1 MGKLYIEGGKPLA
14 GKIEISGAKNSAVAL
29 IPAALLADGPVVIE
43 NLPRIQDVEIYTEIL
58 RDMGAE
64 LLWEDDWIEID
75 GRSLRTTTMPNG
87 RVKKLRASY
96 YLWGALL
103 GKCGEVSVG
112 LPGGCDLGPRPVD
125 LHIKG
130 FQALGAR
137 VENKNGMLSLKAERL
152 RGARIYLD
160 LVSVGATINIM
171 LAAARAEG
179 VTVIENA
186 AREPEIVDVATLLNN
201 MGANIKGAGTDVI
214 RIEGTDRLRGCRHT
228 IIPDRIEA
236 GSYMILAAAAGAD
249 IVIENVIPKHL
260 ESVSAKLREIG
271 AEVSEGDDSI
281 HVIGRTKYR
290 PVDVKTAPYP
300 GFPTDLQQPMT
311 TLLTQVKGSSIIT
324 DNIYASRFRHVD
336 ELRRMGAAIKVEG
349 RSALIDGGAK
359 LVGAKVV
366 ATDLRAGFALV
377 IAGLIS
383 NGVSE
388 IDGVQHIERG
398 YENLVGKLQ
407 GLGASVWKEAGEASN
422 VTRRKTINGT
432 QLDA

>member
-1 MGKLYIEGGKPLA
+1 MTG
-14 GKIEISGAKNSAVAL
+14 VQTCAL
-29 IPAALLADGPVVIE
+29 PI
-43 NLPRIQDVEIYTEIL
+43 
-58 RDMGAE
+58 
-64 LLWEDDWIEID
+64 
-75 GRSLRTTTMPNG
+75 
-87 RVKKLRASY
+87 
-96 YLWGALL
+96 
-103 GKCGEVSVG
+103 
-112 LPGGCDLGPRPVD
+112 
-125 LHIKG
+125 
-130 FQALGAR
+130 
-137 VENKNGMLSLKAERL
+137 
-152 RGARIYLD
+152 
-160 LVSVGATINIM
+160 
-171 LAAARAEG
+171 
-179 VTVIENA
+179 
-186 AREPEIVDVATLLNN
+186 
-201 MGANIKGAGTDVI
+201 
-214 RIEGTDRLRGCRHT
+214 
-228 IIPDRIEA
+228 
-236 GSYMILAAAAGAD
+236 
-249 IVIENVIPKHL
+249 
-260 ESVSAKLREIG
+260 SVSAKLREIG

>member
-1 MGKLYIEGGKPLA
+1 MGKLFIEGGKPLA
-14 GKIEISGAKNSAVAL
+14 GKVEISGAKNSAVAL

-58 RDMGAE
+58 RDMGADV
-64 LLWEDDWIEID
+64 LLEGDWIEID
-75 GRSLRTTTMPNG
+75 GRSLRPMTMPNG

-103 GKCGEVSVG
+103 GKYGEVSVG

-137 VENKNGMLSLKAERL
+137 VENKNGVMSMKADRL

-171 LAAARAEG
+171 LAASRAEG
-179 VTVIENA
+179 LTVIENA

-236 GSYMILAAAAGAD
+236 GSYMILAAAVRGD
-249 IVIENVIPKHL
+249 VTVENVIPKHL

-271 AEVSEGDDSI
+271 ATVVEDDDSI
-281 HVIGRTKYR
+281 RVIGRERYS

-324 DNIYASRFRHVD
+324 DNIYANRFRHVD
-336 ELRRMGAAIKVEG
+336 ELRRMGASIKVEG
-349 RSALIDGGAK
+349 RSALIEGGTK
-359 LVGAKVV
+359 LVGTKVV
-366 ATDLRAGFALV
+366 ASDLRAGIALV
-377 IAGLIS
+377 VAGLTTDGIT
-383 NGVSE
+383 E
-388 IDGVQHIERG
+388 IDGLSHIDRG
-398 YENLVGKLQ
+398 YENLVGKLRK
-407 GLGASVWKEAGEASN
+407 LGASAWRETTTPSN
-422 VTRRKTINGT
+422 AMKGDNSDGT
-432 QLDA
+432 QFDA